1 MLSRCA
7 KSSASHDSTFP
18 QSSRK
23 NWTGSWGIQ
32 GDFGLVGIILIR
44 PLNIL
49 LFAGVSGV
57 KIFKMVAYMLRYVSA
72 RMVRSLLDF
81 LQLILIRL
89 LNVLILMYFGTIYFQ
104 VLFQDWRLK
113 MILSPNLHQEAIFH
127 RTSWNLRLKFLQN
140 FVLICYVDWM
150 VRNCIFLV
158 LFQYWN
164 VFLQVNRASA
174 SKSAHWTLSCRR
186 SRTSSWYVIWI
197 EW

>member
-57 KIFKMVAYMLRYVSA
+57 KIFKMVVYMLRYVSA
-72 RMVRSLLDF
+72 RMVRSLFDF
-81 LQLILIRL
+81 FWDFDPTIKCTDSD
-89 LNVLILMYFGTIYFQ
+89 VLWHN
-104 VLFQDWRLK
+104 LFSGALPGAGYWG
-113 MILSPNLHQEAIFH
+113 H
-127 RTSWNLRLKFLQN
+127 N
-140 FVLICYVDWM
+140 FVLICFMIEWWEIVYF
-150 VRNCIFLV
+150 RF
-158 LFQYWN
+158 FFKYWN
-164 VFLQVNRASA
+164 VFLQVSLWV
-174 SKSAHWTLSCRR
+174 SIKVKFKSIFV
-186 SRTSSWYVIWI
+186 YMPDQWI
-197 EW
+197 IQ